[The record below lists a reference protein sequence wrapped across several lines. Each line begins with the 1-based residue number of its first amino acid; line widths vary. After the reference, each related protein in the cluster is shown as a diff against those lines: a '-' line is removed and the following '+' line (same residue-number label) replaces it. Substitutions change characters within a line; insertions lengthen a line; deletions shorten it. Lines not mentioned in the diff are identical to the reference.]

1 MRPHSSFLMR
11 RNNPASGIPS
21 TGLVGWWKMLEG
33 SGTTAADSINGNNL
47 TIRLGTAYTWGV
59 YSGKPV
65 IEYTD
70 YTTVMKQSSN
80 TNQPTGNVAVS
91 VAANILFESVSGS
104 RTFAGI
110 TYCGGQAGDNME
122 GDGMSLSVRYGVLYF
137 SRPNANNVEVAILN
151 PISVNVLYNIIL
163 CYDPNGGYPGGNK
176 NAFFV
181 NGVSAGYANLS
192 INFISA
198 TGGRR
203 VGIEAGSNQL
213 CKIGAI
219 ALYSRAIVQDDATKI
234 NAFL

>member
-33 SGTTAADSINGNNL
+33 SGTTVADSINGNNL
-47 TIRLGTAYTWGV
+47 TI
-59 YSGKPV
+59 SG
-65 IEYTD
+65 TD
-70 YTTVMKQSSN
+70 YTWMGNNGKLVIDFYGSAMRQSSN

>member
-11 RNNPASGIPS
+11 RNNPASGIPF

-47 TIRLGTAYTWGV
+47 TIRSGTAYNWGV
-59 YSGKPV
+59 NSGKPV

-70 YTTVMKQSSN
+70 YSTAMRQSSN

-91 VAANILFESVSGS
+91 VAANVLFESVSGN
-104 RTFAGI
+104 RVCAGI
-110 TYCGGQAGDNME
+110 TYCGGQG
-122 GDGMSLSVRYGVLYF
+122 GDGISISVQSGVLYF
-137 SRPNANNVEVAILN
+137 TRADSNGGEVAIQN
-151 PISVNVLYNIIL
+151 ISANVLYNVIL
-163 CYDPNGGYPGGNK
+163 CYDPNGGYPGGKK

-203 VGIEAGSNQL
+203 VGIETGFNGL
-213 CKIGAI
+213 CKIGAV